1 MQNITSLIQSELSE
15 FNLELKKNIESD
27 IPDFK
32 SVLDYFFETKGKQIR
47 PILGILCAKALG
59 EFNFKQNLFLQGIE
73 LVHNATLFHDDVID
87 NSQTRR
93 GKASLQQKFS
103 NKIAIL
109 AGDYFL
115 SVAIKTINAV
125 GNPLIYKVFSDY
137 IKEICEGEI
146 EQNFSLNKILS
157 IDEYLQKTRQKTAL
171 LFALATEGSAILSS
185 NPDDKLI
192 NNLKIFGENFGIL
205 FQIKDDINNFKI
217 CSDKPFYNDMEEG
230 IYTAPIIFL
239 AEEFPQIEQLLID
252 KDFENVIKMLN
263 SSDAIEKTEKLAKK
277 YYTIAE
283 TALDI
288 LPDNQ
293 YKTTLKN
300 LLSKL

>member
-1 MQNITSLIQSELSE
+1 MKNIISLIQNELSE

-27 IPDFK
+27 VSEFK
-32 SVLDYFFETKGKQIR
+32 SVLDYIFETKGKQIR
-47 PILGILCAKALG
+47 PILGILCSKALG
-59 EFNFKQNLFLQGIE
+59 EFNLQQNLFLQGIE

-93 GKASLQQKFS
+93 GRASLQQKFS

-115 SVAIKTINAV
+115 SVAIKMINAIK
-125 GNPLIYKVFSDY
+125 NPRIYDSFAVC
-137 IKEICEGEI
+137 IKEICEGEM

-157 IDEYLQKTRQKTAL
+157 IDEYIQKTRRKTAL
-171 LFALATEGSAILSS
+171 LFALAVEGSAILSLNS
-185 NPDDKLI
+185 EDNLI
-192 NNLKIFGENFGIL
+192 NNLKIFGEDFGIL

-217 CSDKPFYNDMEEG
+217 CSDKPFYNDMKDG

-239 AEEFPQIEQLLID
+239 AEEFPQIKQMLID
-252 KDFENVIKMLN
+252 KDFDSVIKILN
-263 SSDAIEKTEKLAKK
+263 ESNAIEKTEKLAEK
-277 YYTIAE
+277 YYTKAQAAI
-283 TALDI
+283 DI

-293 YKTTLKN
+293 YKISLQN